1 MSYQGYHLGTTSVL
15 GYAEEYR
22 ERQLALAP
30 LLQLTFESQSV
41 PPPLALDVI
50 ASRIQLLQA
59 NPTLEDNAQLE
70 KLLGLPA

>member
-30 LLQLTFESQSV
+30 LLQLTFEAQSV

-50 ASRIQLLQA
+50 AARIQLLQA
-59 NPTLEDNAQLE
+59 NPTLEDNAGLE
-70 KLLGLPA
+70 RLLGLPA